1 MKKRFT
7 FLFCLPL
14 VLGGCINRDIA
25 VKPDVA
31 TPAKFDNAALA
42 KGADADD
49 AAWWASFGD
58 PQLSRLVD
66 QALAN
71 NRSLRAAKAN
81 LAAARSARR
90 GAIANLFPSIGG
102 GATAESTE
110 KLIDIDGTTQGEAY
124 GLTAQWD
131 IDIFG
136 GNRNKARAANQ
147 LVYAESEKY
156 RGAQM
161 SVASETAKAYL
172 AWQNVQSRTRVLKEA
187 IGVQKRMREV
197 VEGRLPEGLSSTF
210 DVDRAKAQF
219 AATEALLPKLEMADR
234 ELRGALA
241 VLTGVPVESLR
252 LDAGAGWGGIKVPE
266 PPPVLP
272 SVVLQRRP
280 DVQTALHTV
289 KAQMFAVGAAKA
301 AYFPKFNF
309 NLFAGNEYLQFSTPV
324 GQDANGPI
332 TDLHGPITDFALNAT
347 LPIFTFGKIRSAVR
361 GEESRLDA
369 VAALYEDTIL
379 RAVADVETSYHAYA
393 ATGRRAASL
402 NESAAA
408 ASGAA
413 SKAQGLYEGG
423 LADVT
428 DVLNAQSASL
438 TQADAALQGSLDHAV
453 AAVAL
458 RDSLGGYLPGVGK

>member
-1 MKKRFT
+1 MKKIY
-7 FLFCLPL
+7 LLAALPL
-14 VLGGCINRDIA
+14 VLSGCINRDIA

-31 TPAKFDNAALA
+31 TPAKFDNAALT
-42 KGADADD
+42 KGADAND

-81 LAAARSARR
+81 LAAARAARR
-90 GAIANLFPSIGG
+90 GAIANLLPSIGG
-102 GATAESTE
+102 GASAESTE
-110 KLIDIDGTTQGEAY
+110 KLIDIDGTTQGELY
-124 GLTAQWD
+124 GLSAQWD

-136 GNRNKARAANQ
+136 GNRNRARAANQ
-147 LVYAESEKY
+147 LAYAESEKY

-172 AWQNVQSRTRVLKEA
+172 AWQNVQARTQVLKEA
-187 IGVQKRMREV
+187 VGVQKRMQEV
-197 VEGRLPEGLSSTF
+197 VEGRLSEGLSSTF
-210 DVDRAKAQF
+210 DVDRAKAQL
-219 AATEALLPKLEMADR
+219 AATEALLPKLEMADC

-241 VLTGVPVESLR
+241 VLTGVPVESLK
-252 LDAGAGWGGIKVPE
+252 LEAGAGWGGIKVPE

-280 DVQTALHTV
+280 DVQVAMRTV

-309 NLFAGNEYLQFSTPV
+309 NLFAGTEYLQFSTPV

-332 TDLHGPITDFALNAT
+332 SDLHGPITDFALNAT
-347 LPIFTFGKIRSAVR
+347 LPIFTFGKIRAAVR

-393 ATGRRAASL
+393 ATGRRSTSLGASATSAS
-402 NESAAA
+402 SAAA
-408 ASGAA
+408 
-413 SKAQGLYEGG
+413 KAQGLYEGG

-428 DVLNAQSASL
+428 DVLNAHLASL
-438 TQADAALQGSLDHAV
+438 TQADAALQGSLEHALS
-453 AAVAL
+453 AIAL
-458 RDSLGGYLPGVGK
+458 RDSLGGYLPRTGK